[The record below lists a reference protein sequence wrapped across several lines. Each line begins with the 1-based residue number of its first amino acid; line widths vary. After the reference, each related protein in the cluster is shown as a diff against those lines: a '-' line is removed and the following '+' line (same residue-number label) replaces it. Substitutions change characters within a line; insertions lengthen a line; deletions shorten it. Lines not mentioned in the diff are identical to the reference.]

1 MRAFI
6 FMWLNYLDKNWG
18 SVRVSEECFS
28 RGDQESERD
37 AGECE
42 VFHGGVP

>member
-18 SVRVSEECFS
+18 SVRVSEDCF
-28 RGDQESERD
+28 RRERE
-37 AGECE
+37 GREGL
-42 VFHGGVP
+42 VVRR